1 MLHMKNMNR
10 IDTSQIKN
18 RVYEQCRGMI
28 IEGHW
33 LPGEKLPSESQLC
46 EKLGVSRVSIRSALQ
61 SLEAQG
67 LIETRRGEGSFVNHF
82 NLSNQLDLLIPI
94 LSLDRTDVMDV
105 LEYRII
111 MEPSIIRYVME
122 RITPDD
128 IKDLEQIYKEMEGSV
143 GNIRKFA
150 SLDEKFHLKLIDVV
164 SNKVIE
170 KVYRILFEI
179 FNSTWLEICEVLGV
193 EDGLYYHFELIK
205 AIKHNETSLAT
216 NLMFEHVERTHSR
229 MSEYYA
235 EKTKS

>member
-1 MLHMKNMNR
+1 
-10 IDTSQIKN
+10 
-18 RVYEQCRGMI
+18 MI

-33 LPGEKLPSESQLC
+33 LPGDKLPSESQLC

-94 LSLDRTDVMDV
+94 LSLDRTDIMDV

-128 IKDLEQIYKEMEGSV
+128 IKDLEQIYEKMEGSV

-150 SLDEKFHLKLIDVV
+150 SLDEQFHLKLIDVV

-193 EDGLYYHFELIK
+193 EDGLHYHFELIK
-205 AIKHNETSLAT
+205 AIKENDTNLAT
-216 NLMFEHVERTHSR
+216 SLMFEHVERTHSR
-229 MSEYYA
+229 MTKYYS
-235 EKTKS
+235 EKTRS